1 MLLNLPLFYTIE
13 PWSDWSPWETCT
25 KSCGHGK
32 KHRSRRCNAIPGVDG
47 KYEICEVGKTESETQ
62 LCDMGPCGKYHHE
75 VEDRHHSNNRN
86 IEHRRIDRNDSPG
99 DDGWGRFDGWREGK
113 IDHNSEKNE
122 NDSTEK
128 DDQTEPK
135 QVNDFPPTGAVKVEP
150 DFEKDFSKKESLDD
164 YPDYEEEG
172 IEEELPQYSS
182 IEEEIE
188 FEEV

>member
-1 MLLNLPLFYTIE
+1 M
-13 PWSDWSPWETCT
+13 
-25 KSCGHGK
+25 
-32 KHRSRRCNAIPGVDG
+32 
-47 KYEICEVGKTESETQ
+47 
-62 LCDMGPCGKYHHE
+62 
-75 VEDRHHSNNRN
+75 
-86 IEHRRIDRNDSPG
+86 EHRKIDRNDSPG

-150 DFEKDFSKKESLDD
+150 DFEKEFSMKESLDD

-188 FEEV
+188 FEEVQFTIIKIAVNIKINFDMNEVISLVLNKLQIANYLSISRINNPKTFLNDN